1 MKSGELYKIC
11 SHVRSGTIRTDDLST
26 DNMEY
31 FPIGQEVPVMLLE
44 EIKDK
49 RDYARYYGYWKVL
62 VQDQVG
68 WVHRSILIT
77 QYQKLNG

>member
-11 SHVRSGTIRTDDLST
+11 SHVRSGTIRTDDMST

-31 FPIGQEVPVMLLE
+31 LSIGQEVPVMLLE
-44 EIKDK
+44 ENTSGK
-49 RDYARYYGYWKVL
+49 YFGYWKVL

-68 WVHRSILIT
+68 WVHWTILKHH
-77 QYQKLNG
+77 YQKING

>member
-1 MKSGELYKIC
+1 MKSGELYKLFPFI
-11 SHVRSGTIRTDDLST
+11 RSGTIRTDDLST

-31 FPIGQEVPVMLLE
+31 LSIGQEVPVMLLE

-49 RDYARYYGYWKVL
+49 RDFARYYGYWKVL

-68 WVHRSILIT
+68 WVHRSILT
-77 QYQKLNG
+77 RDYQKING